1 MKSRYCSRFPLTKQL
16 LSTQL
21 RTKAAQKA
29 GSAAPFLFKKNSAN
43 FYLYSIFMNIKQFTT
58 WHKNGI
64 GLADHNKDKDKANE
78 KSGNNILR

>member
-1 MKSRYCSRFPLTKQL
+1 MKSRYFSRFPLTKQL
-16 LSTQL
+16 LST
-21 RTKAAQKA
+21 RHHTNAAQKA

-64 GLADHNKDKDKANE
+64 GLTDHNKDKDKANE